1 MAKDLTV
8 TIKRDAAWYAR
19 VLWSAAY
26 RFYWDNGFSKAAALG
41 YTTLFSLVPITV
53 FGFGILTSV
62 VLADS
67 EMLSSVR
74 DFIFRQFVPSAAGVD
89 TVLNY
94 LSQFSTQVLG
104 MLQFKGETFQQSSI
118 VLMFLIISCFVLLNS
133 IEYAL
138 NEVWQVYESRT
149 INQRISV
156 FCTLIVLVP
165 AFAVSA
171 FIASI
176 TIKGTLLG
184 ATEHSGAM
192 VDFAAPWLIDLFAFS
207 ALYFLIPK
215 APVKIRNA
223 LFGGFIAAL
232 LFGLAKSGFTTYVAH
247 FSSYEKIYGTISTVL
262 IFLFWMYLSWSIVLF
277 GAEVS
282 YQAQHLS
289 KFGQVWK
296 RKVMSV
302 GNGVYLLALQS
313 LIRLGRSYDAGEAP
327 PTMTLLAEELG
338 CSTIVL
344 RPAIAGLKKA
354 GYIGQ
359 NDQGTISL
367 LKAPDKIS
375 LVDIRDA
382 VLSGTD
388 MTLHYSHE
396 ISKAFEKSDFS
407 GTLRD
412 LMS

>member
-1 MAKDLTV
+1 MANDFTV
-8 TIKRDAAWYAR
+8 KIKRDAIWYAR

-26 RFYWDNGFSKAAALG
+26 RFYWDNGFSKAASLA
-41 YTTLFSLVPITV
+41 YTTLFSLVPVTV

-67 EMLSSVR
+67 QMLSSVR
-74 DFIFRQFVPSAAGVD
+74 DFIFRQFVPNAAGVD
-89 TVLNY
+89 TILNY

-104 MLQFKGETFQQSSI
+104 LLQFKSETFQQSSI
-118 VLMFLIISCFVLLNS
+118 VLVFLIISCFVLLNS

-156 FCTLIVLVP
+156 FCTLIVLLP

-171 FIASI
+171 FFASV
-176 TIKGTLLG
+176 TLKDSLIG
-184 ATEHSGAM
+184 ASKHSGALI
-192 VDFAAPWLIDLFAFS
+192 DFMAPWLIDMAAFS
-207 ALYFLIPK
+207 ALYSLIPK
-215 APVKIRNA
+215 ASVKIRNA
-223 LFGGFIAAL
+223 LIGGFVAAL
-232 LFGLAKSGFTTYVAH
+232 LFGLAKSGFTTYVTQ

-289 KFGQVWK
+289 KNGEVWK

-302 GNGVYLLALQS
+302 GNGVYLLAIQA
-313 LIRLGRSYDAGEAP
+313 LIRLGKSYDQGEAP
-327 PTMTLLAEELG
+327 PTLTMLAEELG

-344 RPAIAGLKKA
+344 RPAISGLKKA
-354 GYIGQ
+354 GCVALT
-359 NDQGTISL
+359 DQGALSL
-367 LKAPDKIS
+367 LKSPEKIMLS
-375 LVDIRDA
+375 EVRDA
-382 VLSGTD
+382 VLAGTD
-388 MTLHYSHE
+388 MTLHFSD
-396 ISKAFEKSDFS
+396 SLSRVFSRSDFS
-407 GTLRD
+407 GTLREV
-412 LMS
+412 M